1 MAFKDPEQAKAY
13 YKSCYEQNK
22 GAISMK
28 RYDNRKDPKKMAQKK
43 AQNKRYRER
52 KKAERELKILEVKDT
67 KDEFF

>member
-1 MAFKDPEQAKAY
+1 MAFKDPADQIAY
-13 YKSCYEQNK
+13 SRSYYRDNK
-22 GAISMK
+22 GALEMK
-28 RYDNRKDPKKMAQKK
+28 RYEKRRDPKKIAQKK